1 LAADLGDYDADQKR
15 SPSPQWGEFRR
26 RRGDTGCGWFGQDQ
40 HINIVE
46 DTVTRVLD
54 EILLF
59 ACMAAFATGIVV
71 AAASLLG

>member
-1 LAADLGDYDADQKR
+1 MRTKSVLLLHSGASFVAVADG
-15 SPSPQWGEFRR
+15 
-26 RRGDTGCGWFGQDQ
+26 TGCGWFGQDQ

-54 EILLF
+54 EILLL

-71 AAASLLG
+71 AGANLLG